1 MIMFQIIPVHLLVQS
16 NYMIKNVASL
26 VVAVFL
32 VGCANTSTV
41 KSEQSLFEGK
51 TVAIVPTGK
60 LQVESVSNALGGTFG
75 LIGLLVEQA
84 VTDTSRKQEVS
95 KIENSV
101 NPFKAADVVITKNID
116 KFGKIKSHKTTERQ
130 LPLEEFTNWFNS
142 DKRNDL
148 NVILNGNADLLIDY
162 GFQGINTTT
171 YMIGTYAEGSFGM
184 RVVDAS
190 TGKILARVRTFA
202 AGTSGIKL
210 NVNKD
215 SPEYSAELASA
226 FNSLVEKLTK
236 EAIDKITK

>member
-1 MIMFQIIPVHLLVQS
+1 ML
-16 NYMIKNVASL
+16 KNIASL
-26 VVAVFL
+26 LVAVFL
-32 VGCANTSTV
+32 VGCANTSTI

-51 TVAIVPTGK
+51 TVVIVPTGK

-84 VTDTSRKQEVS
+84 VTDTSRKKEVS
-95 KIENSV
+95 IIEDSV
-101 NPFKAADVVITKNID
+101 NPFKTADVIINKNIG
-116 KFGKIKSHKTTERQ
+116 KFGKIKSQNTIERQ
-130 LPLEEFTNWFNS
+130 LPFDEFTNWFNG
-142 DKRNDL
+142 DKRNDIAAIR
-148 NVILNGNADLLIDY
+148 NSNPDIIIDY

-190 TGKILARVRTFA
+190 NGKILARVRTFA

-210 NVNKD
+210 NVGKD
-215 SPEYSAELASA
+215 SPEYPAELVSA
-226 FNSLVEKLTK
+226 FNSLVEKLTM